1 MATAKQTK
9 KNPASSAEPAQ
20 KARTPRPYFSSAERE
35 EQIVQAA
42 IGFFA
47 ENGFSGSTRELTN
60 RLGIAHGLLF
70 KYFPTKEDLMER
82 VYQDLF
88 EKRWNPEWE
97 FEVRDRSVPL
107 ADRLV
112 SLYTKYTEVVNSY
125 EWVRVYLFAGLNGT
139 KINARYWGFMRDN
152 FFRHVID
159 ELRFEHKKPSVVTLE
174 PTEAEF
180 ELVWMLHA
188 ALFYLGVRKWV
199 YMLDIPEDKTQTIR
213 QHVESCLDAAPRV
226 LNKTDEKAT
235 LKPKNVRTV
244 VPPGGKGVKKI

>member
-1 MATAKQTK
+1 MATTPKDAPRAPVKKRAAKEGTTRTYL
-9 KNPASSAEPAQ
+9 SS
-20 KARTPRPYFSSAERE
+20 SERE

-47 ENGFSGSTRELTN
+47 ENGFSGSTRELTA

-82 VYQDLF
+82 VYQVLF

-97 FEVRDRSVPL
+97 FEVRNRAVPL

-112 SLYTKYTEVVNSY
+112 SVYTKYTEVVNSY

-159 ELRFEHKKPSVVTLE
+159 ELRFEHNCPSVVVLE
-174 PTEAEF
+174 PTEAEV
-180 ELVWMLHA
+180 ELIWLLHA

-199 YMLDIPEDKTQTIR
+199 YMLDIPEDKIATIR
-213 QHVESCLDAAPRV
+213 QQVNSLLDAAPRV
-226 LNKTDEKAT
+226 LASLEGGTPAKAVQVRGKAKLEK
-235 LKPKNVRTV
+235 
-244 VPPGGKGVKKI
+244 